1 MAARGAL
8 ELGPAGREVNDRVNE
23 EVEGPARGR
32 ADTGRLVPDICGV
45 RPHEQLLRAILTS
58 GHLCAPNSRY

>member
-23 EVEGPARGR
+23 EVEGPAKGR

-45 RPHEQLLRAILTS
+45 RPHEQLL
-58 GHLCAPNSRY
+58 